1 MRKTFELENNFE
13 KFQKMTITTLEIV
26 KYSKMTLSLR
36 SKCHTKILNWV
47 NMKKSVCAGIT
58 REFEPFKCKKMSK
71 QYEGKVQT
79 ILKMAKIRS
88 L

>member
-36 SKCHTKILNWV
+36 SKFHTKILNWV
-47 NMKKSVCAGIT
+47 NMKN
-58 REFEPFKCKKMSK
+58 PFVPVLRASSSRLSANKCLNNMKAKYK
-71 QYEGKVQT
+71 Q
-79 ILKMAKIRS
+79 L
-88 L
+88 

>member
-36 SKCHTKILNWV
+36 SKFHTKILNWV
-47 NMKKSVCAGIT
+47 NMKN
-58 REFEPFKCKKMSK
+58 PFVPVLRASSSRLRAKKFLNNVKAKYK
-71 QYEGKVQT
+71 QF
-79 ILKMAKIRS
+79 
-88 L
+88 

>member
-1 MRKTFELENNFE
+1 MRKTFELENFE

-36 SKCHTKILNWV
+36 SKFHTKILNWV
-47 NMKKSVCAGIT
+47 NMKN
-58 REFEPFKCKKMSK
+58 PFVPVLRASSSRLSAKKMSK

-79 ILKMAKIRS
+79 ILKMTKIRS